1 MNNTAEFA
9 STDIAKKPLVILFD
23 VNETLLDM
31 SPLKKSINTLLGNE
45 EGFRI
50 WFAMLLHYSLV
61 DNSTG
66 TYHDFT
72 AIAGATLEM
81 AAGTLGKKIKEQDN
95 KEALGLIKQL
105 KAHPDVEKGLTLLK
119 AAGYRLATLT
129 NSSTQ
134 THMAQLD
141 HAGLSKYFE
150 QTLSIDAVKKYKPAL
165 ESYQYAAKTLG
176 VDEKDM
182 LLVAAHGWDI
192 AGALKAGMQA
202 AFIERKGQALYPL
215 AAKPHYSGKDLLE
228 IANAII
234 KVLN

>member
-1 MNNTAEFA
+1 MQPS
-9 STDIAKKPLVILFD
+9 STHNAKKPLVILFD

-31 SPLKKSINTLLGNE
+31 SPLKKRINTLLGNE
-45 EGFRI
+45 DGFRI
-50 WFAMLLHYSLV
+50 WFTMLLHYSLV

-72 AIAGATLEM
+72 AIAEATLDM
-81 AAGTLGKKIKEQDN
+81 AAKTLGKKIKEQDK

-105 KAHPDVEKGLTLLK
+105 KAYPDVEKGLTMLK

-134 THMAQLD
+134 THMAQLK
-141 HAGLSKYFE
+141 HAGLTKYFE
-150 QTLSIDAVKKYKPAL
+150 QTLSIDEVKKYKPAL
-165 ESYQYAAKTLG
+165 ESYQYAAKKLG
-176 VDEKDM
+176 VNADDM

-192 AGALKAGMQA
+192 AGALEASMQA

-215 AAKPHYSGKDLLE
+215 AAKPQYKGKDLVE
-228 IANAII
+228 IASGII
-234 KVLN
+234 KQQQ